1 MKTTL
6 RHTLKSLTAA
16 TAAAGIIAAGA
27 TAASAHVS
35 VDPDD
40 TGANGYSHLTFS
52 VPNESPTAKTS
63 KLEVKLPADTP
74 FTSVSVKPVEGWSA
88 QVITSDLPKPVTVAG
103 STVTKAPSSVVWTAD
118 EAHQLGQNQYQ
129 SFSLSVGRLPAAGTT
144 VTLKAAQAY
153 TDGSVV
159 NWDQEKTAGQ
169 PEPDHPAPSFTT
181 TAEDSTTAA
190 AAPGAAA
197 AAPGA
202 PAAEPAAQVS
212 PASSDAASVWGIVL
226 GAAGLVLGATALALV
241 LAGRRAKGAVS
252 ESVK

>member
-6 RHTLKSLTAA
+6 RHTLKTLAAA

-27 TAASAHVS
+27 TSASAHVS
-35 VDPDD
+35 VDPND
-40 TGANGYSHLTFS
+40 TGANGYSHLTFN

-103 STVTKAPSSVVWTAD
+103 ATVTKAPSSVVWTAD

-144 VTLKAAQAY
+144 VTLKTVQSY
-153 TDGSVV
+153 TDGTVV

-169 PEPDHPAPSFTT
+169 PEPEHPAPSFTT
-181 TAEDSTTAA
+181 TTEDGTTAA
-190 AAPGAAA
+190 AAPE
-197 AAPGA
+197 A

-212 PASSDAASVWGIVL
+212 RESSDAASVWGIVL
-226 GAAGLVLGATALALV
+226 GAAGLVLGATALALA
-241 LAGRRAKGAVS
+241 LAGRRTKGAVR
-252 ESVK
+252 ESGK